1 MVCETISTMVTY
13 SFITVHTLRKVFGL
27 MEASKDL
34 LPLCQTQDV
43 PNSYLSQWRPHVEET
58 DLMDLTDG
66 EPTTMCRGNSSYRNI
81 HYTTFVG
88 IQCSR
93 ESTSSLQRQCQTET
107 DLIEDRLNIGILHQ
121 SPVSDE
127 LCSPMCYDM
136 EDSSMVLPSGMCSL
150 ELHISLGSGM

>member
-1 MVCETISTMVTY
+1 MVTY

-66 EPTTMCRGNSSYRNI
+66 EPTTMCRGNRSYRNI

-93 ESTSSLQRQCQTET
+93 EALLHFRDNVKQKQTSLRTDSILVSYINRQ
-107 DLIEDRLNIGILHQ
+107 
-121 SPVSDE
+121 
-127 LCSPMCYDM
+127 
-136 EDSSMVLPSGMCSL
+136 
-150 ELHISLGSGM
+150 